1 MVLTDIFADRYASAV
16 IFSSYGAAEQKL
28 LVQAFR
34 MVEEQLFPYFDHQG
48 KERADSK
55 ATYEL
60 LNQRL
65 SMELGRTE
73 ISSKHYSYQT
83 SFNGQA
89 TTQWGTYTPLM
100 MAKNFMF
107 ERPSHE
113 LLSDQ
118 HLKERLSYVELAFRQ
133 REENVA
139 SWLEK
144 LPERLVWAGFPASNR
159 KMLVPGDPLESER
172 ARTQQVV
179 DKFSESVDE
188 LNERLRRAGAKLQY
202 HNGFIQ
208 PFGDEL
214 LATQV
219 EQPFWKLL
227 IDPIWSNV
235 DIDMK
240 EAVERR
246 DNLGRDPAF
255 YALRALESVIKII
268 SSEKGW
274 TTGKE
279 RGAANYIDNLVATP
293 RRFIEVWEKDSLLKL
308 FSVRNDL
315 GHGPGSQPM
324 PTYTPEQTNWL
335 IDASM
340 AWIRSLIGRR

>member
-1 MVLTDIFADRYASAV
+1 MLTDIFADRYAGVVLFA
-16 IFSSYGAAEQKL
+16 SYGLAEQKL

-34 MVEEQLFPYFDHQG
+34 MIEEQLFPYYDHQG
-48 KERADSK
+48 KERADAK
-55 ATYEL
+55 AIYES

-65 SMELGRTE
+65 SMELGLTE
-73 ISSKHYSYQT
+73 ISPKHYSYPV
-83 SFNGQA
+83 SLNGQT
-89 TTQWGTYTPLM
+89 TTQWATYTPLM
-100 MAKNFMF
+100 MAKNFVLQ
-107 ERPSHE
+107 PLSHE
-113 LLSDQ
+113 LLADQ
-118 HLKERLSYVELAFRQ
+118 YVKARLSFVELAFRQ

-139 SWLEK
+139 QWVAK
-144 LPERLVWAGFPASNR
+144 LPDRLMWAGFPAAKKN
-159 KMLVPGDPLESER
+159 MLIPGDPQAAER

-179 DKFSESVDE
+179 DSFAESVKE
-188 LNERLRRAGAKLQY
+188 LNERLLRAGAKLQY

-227 IDPIWSNV
+227 VDPIWSNI

-255 YALRALESVIKII
+255 YALRALESTIKII
-268 SSEKGW
+268 SDEKGW

-279 RGAANYIDNLVATP
+279 RGAANYIDNLVAIP
-293 RRFIEVWEKDSLLKL
+293 RRFIDVWEKESLIKL
-308 FSVRNDL
+308 FAVRNDL